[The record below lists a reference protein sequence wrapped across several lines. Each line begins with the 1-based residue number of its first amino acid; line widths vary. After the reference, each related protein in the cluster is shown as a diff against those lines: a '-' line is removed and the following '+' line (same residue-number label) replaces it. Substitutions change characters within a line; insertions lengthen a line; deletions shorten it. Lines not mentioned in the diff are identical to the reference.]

1 MEEQV
6 IFTRSSKMG
15 LRGLIVMEMLSR
27 LTLPKDTKQTPS
39 RTLYNRLFFT
49 FKFPSLF
56 RTQYMTYAIQCG
68 LKVRISTSTLLEYLN
83 KRVGKYLFRH
93 FLLFSEAYFVHFLLQ
108 LTATLYFMLL
118 F

>member
-6 IFTRSSKMG
+6 IFTVLPKMG
-15 LRGLIVMEMLSR
+15 GRGSIVMEMSSG
-27 LTLPKDTKQTPS
+27 LTLPKHTKQTMS

-108 LTATLYFMLL
+108 LTATLYFHFL

>member
-1 MEEQV
+1 
-6 IFTRSSKMG
+6 
-15 LRGLIVMEMLSR
+15 MEMSSG
-27 LTLPKDTKQTPS
+27 LTLPKHTKQTMS

-83 KRVGKYLFRH
+83 KRVENYLFRH
-93 FLLFSEAYFVHFLLQ
+93 FLLFSEACFVYYNLMQ
-108 LTATLYFMLL
+108 LYTFVFVLKHC
-118 F
+118 